1 VSPRGAA
8 AKRRDPKRTD
18 IDVVRAELGDEYQ
31 VIEELGRGGMGVVY
45 RAKEKQ
51 LEREVAIKVL
61 PFTVAFD
68 TELVERFLR
77 EARTAAQLEHPN
89 IVPIYRVGRRGDV
102 IFFVMKL
109 LRGKSLA
116 ERLEGQGRL
125 AAVELRQILIE
136 SASALGYAHRRGV
149 VHRDVK
155 PDNLRLDEDG
165 RCVVTDFGIARS
177 AGASRL
183 TSTGMSVGTPRY
195 MSPEQARAKDVDGR
209 SDIYSLGVVGYECLT
224 GAAPFD
230 GGDALAILM
239 KHIQAPVP
247 KPPPQLL
254 GEEESELYPII
265 ERMLAKHPAERFR
278 DADDLII
285 ALGGGGGMAGRGL
298 EMTSGEIR
306 RWALTPPMP
315 IRAASPVPATPTQ
328 PMLVRNESL
337 DPAPA
342 LPRPEPRREATPA
355 ALDAA
360 LDAGVRLLTAQGPK
374 LDAGLRVAGRQIGR
388 LKPAL
393 GKGVAYV
400 RGGIERHAP
409 GARALAVRWF
419 GSVREA
425 VARVAPRLARTLRP
439 LTMVSSNVWLGVGAG
454 AVALGVLA
462 FSATQRGASRGGGS
476 RCEAALEQV
485 AKQDGRAVALLVDPP
500 GSKPLTSTLDLYYDL
515 CGFETGAD
523 LKTRLVMAP
532 SDGRRAA
539 ASSPER
545 QSQTFEE
552 KADGQATRRHR
563 TIDLGSVDPGWYSLT
578 VVVTDD
584 KGRRRERQIEFRR
597 GRS

>member
-1 VSPRGAA
+1 MATAPQRIQRFEV
-8 AKRRDPKRTD
+8 
-18 IDVVRAELGDEYQ
+18 LGH
-31 VIEELGRGGMGVVY
+31 LGTGGMGTVY
-45 RAKEKQ
+45 RARDPQ

-61 PFTVAFD
+61 PFSVAFD

-116 ERLEGQGRL
+116 ERLHGQGRL
-125 AAVELRQILIE
+125 PAVEIRQILIE

-177 AGASRL
+177 AGSSRL

-239 KHIQAPVP
+239 KHIQAPLP
-247 KPPPQLL
+247 RPQDL
-254 GEEESELYPII
+254 GEDERELYPII
-265 ERMLAKHPAERFR
+265 ERMLAKHAGERFR

-285 ALGGGGGMAGRGL
+285 ALGGGGGLSGRGL

-315 IRAASPVPATPTQ
+315 IRAAPAVPGTPTQ
-328 PMLVRNESL
+328 PMLVRDEPVVS
-337 DPAPA
+337 APA
-342 LPRPEPRREATPA
+342 LPNSEPRREATPA
-355 ALDAA
+355 PLDAA

-374 LDAGLRVAGRQIGR
+374 LDAGLRVAKRQLGR

-393 GKGVAYV
+393 AKGVTFV
-400 RGGIERHAP
+400 RSGIERHAP
-409 GARALAVRWF
+409 GARIL
-419 GSVREA
+419 
-425 VARVAPRLARTLRP
+425 VARWLGSLRNTVARLAPPLVRALRP
-439 LTMVSSNVWLGVGAG
+439 LSAVSPKVWLSVGAG

-462 FSATQRGASRGGGS
+462 FSATQRGASRSGS
-476 RCEAALEQV
+476 RCEAALEQTG
-485 AKQDGRAVALLVDPP
+485 KQDGRAVALLVDPP
-500 GSKPLTSTLDLYYDL
+500 GTMPLTSTLDLYYDL
-515 CGFETGAD
+515 CGFEAGTS

-539 ASSPER
+539 AGSPER
-545 QSQTFEE
+545 QSQAFEE
-552 KADGQATRRHR
+552 TADGQAMRRHR
-563 TIDLGSVDPGWYSLT
+563 SMDLRSVDPGWYSLT

-584 KGRRRERQIEFRR
+584 NGRRRERQIEFRR